1 MEVKMLKYM
10 MLIKMTPEGAK
21 NLKGWPASI
30 DGVLEIFTQMG
41 GKLIGFYA
49 CGALYD
55 FIGIGDLPSPEVAEM
70 YRRLVV
76 SGGLVEAQVIR
87 LFTKEEFDQLIEAL
101 PTEL

>member
-1 MEVKMLKYM
+1 MLKYM
-10 MLIKMTPEGAK
+10 ILAKMTPEGTK
-21 NLKGWPASI
+21 YFKGWPASI
-30 DGVLEIFTQMG
+30 DGVLETFTQMG

-55 FIGIGDLPSPEVAEM
+55 FVGIGDLPSPEVAEM

>member
-10 MLIKMTPEGAK
+10 MLMKMTPEGAK

-30 DGVLEIFTQMG
+30 DGALETFSQMG
-41 GKLIGFYA
+41 GKIIGYYA

-70 YRRLVV
+70 FRRLII
-76 SGGLVEAQVIR
+76 SAGLVEAQVIR
-87 LFTKEEFDQLIEAL
+87 LFTKEEFDQLIDAIPIE
-101 PTEL
+101 T